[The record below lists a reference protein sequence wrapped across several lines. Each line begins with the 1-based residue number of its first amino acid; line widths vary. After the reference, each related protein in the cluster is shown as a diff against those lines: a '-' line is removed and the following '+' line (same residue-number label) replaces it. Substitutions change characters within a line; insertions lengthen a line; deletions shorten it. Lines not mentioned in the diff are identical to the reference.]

1 MVHYYKDWQN
11 RNLVGFLINSIWNL
25 IKMEI
30 RDEKQDKHIPMKFS
44 LQIHFESWQYELI
57 GHPFG
62 QPFELAVAK
71 LWFSKLIDGNDEWN
85 VDCEDGEDDD
95 SDDECDGSYEF
106 DGNGD
111 DDGGVIAWKLVEG
124 KLVVITF
131 CVDTKIWTE
140 CNITIS
146 KYCS

>member
-1 MVHYYKDWQN
+1 M
-11 RNLVGFLINSIWNL
+11 NLTRNL
-25 IKMEI
+25 IKIET
-30 RDEKQDKHIPMKFS
+30 RDDIWDKYIPMKFS
-44 LQIHFESWQYELI
+44 LQTHFESWQYELI
-57 GHPFG
+57 GHPRG
-62 QPFELAVAK
+62 QPFELAVVK
-71 LWFSKLIDGNDEWN
+71 LWFSKFIDGNDEWN
-85 VDCEDGEDDD
+85 VDCEDGEVEDDECD
-95 SDDECDGSYEF
+95 VDVDDECDG
-106 DGNGD
+106 NGS